1 MAWAGAAAPGT
12 NLRRVNAPS
21 DRSQPL
27 PWRAIVIGAVILPPF
42 TYFGMVAY
50 IIVQTATWM
59 GDSLLR
65 GPLLLLFLITLL
77 ALGLRRLAPR
87 LALTQMELLIIFAMV
102 SLGTAMCGTGWAM
115 FCVPT
120 MAGSA
125 RYYAEGGNA
134 AWLTWIDLIPS
145 WFMVQNLQ
153 VVEQLHLGQATLY
166 DPLAF
171 RAILPPTITWS
182 AFMILLVMGHHCL
195 AQLVARP
202 WIEKERLTFPLTVLP
217 LAMTDVEQPSFW
229 RNRLM
234 WLGFLV
240 AALAESHNSI
250 AFLIPTI
257 PALPIKLI
265 KWPAAAA
272 RPMSGFGSI
281 WTALYPF
288 MIGIAFLLPLD
299 ISLSFWFFYLFT
311 RVQDTAAM
319 MLGFRDTGGWSAG
332 LPPYHIAQNTGAVLV
347 FAVLLL
353 YRVRGEIAGGLRG
366 TMRGNRTALLGLL
379 ASLLGV
385 CWLCANAGI
394 PTLIV
399 VVWYVLYLMVALVM
413 GRLVAESGIPTAM
426 WPLPPQEIIYAFAGT
441 TVVSRRELVSF
452 TWLRNF
458 DERYA
463 DTAIMHHLTGFR
475 LQDSVD
481 RKWTGMHVALAVAAV
496 VGVLGGMWAL
506 LQLYFKY
513 GLASATTREWP
524 ARAVATGPWRF
535 LQGLLDKPRAVDVAK
550 VQGIVAGGVVMSL
563 LIFLRSHYAG
573 FPLHPI
579 GYAVS
584 GNWAMQEQWFP
595 FLVAWAIKL
604 AILRGGGMRL
614 YRKALP
620 FFLGLIL
627 GDLVVPVMWAVVG
640 VVTGQQMYLAFPH

>member
-1 MAWAGAAAPGT
+1 M
-12 NLRRVNAPS
+12 NHS
-21 DRSQPL
+21 DARNQPL
-27 PWRAIVIGAVILPPF
+27 PWRAILLGALILPPF

-65 GPLLLLFLITLL
+65 GPLLLLFLLTLL
-77 ALGLRRLAPR
+77 ALALRKLAPR
-87 LALTQMELLIIFAMV
+87 LALTQKELLILFAMV

-115 FCVPT
+115 FSVPNL
-120 MAGSA
+120 AGA
-125 RYYAEGGNA
+125 PRYYATGGNES
-134 AWLTWIDLIPS
+134 WLTWVELIPS
-145 WFMVQNLQ
+145 WFMVQNLDVIQ
-153 VVEQLHLGQATLY
+153 QLHLGQASLY
-166 DPLAF
+166 EPAAW

-217 LAMTDVEQPSFW
+217 LAMTDVEQPALW
-229 RNRLM
+229 RNKLM
-234 WLGFLV
+234 WMGFTV

-257 PALPIKLI
+257 PMLPIKLI
-265 KWPAAAA
+265 KWPAAAS
-272 RPMSGFGSI
+272 RPWSGFGSI

-311 RVQDTAAM
+311 HVQDTVAM
-319 MLGFRDTGGWSAG
+319 MLGFRDSGGWSAG
-332 LPPYHIAQNTGAVLV
+332 LPPYHIAQNTGAVLA

-353 YRVRGEIAGGLRG
+353 YRVRGEVIGGLRG
-366 TMRGNRTALLGLL
+366 TMRGNRIALLGLA
-379 ASLLGV
+379 ASLVGI

-394 PTLIV
+394 PTGIV
-399 VVWYVLYLMVALVM
+399 VIWYVLYYLVALVM

-426 WPLPPQEIIYAFAGT
+426 WPYPPQEIIYAFAGT
-441 TVVSRRELVSF
+441 TVVSRRELVAF

-475 LQDSVD
+475 LQESVD
-481 RKWTGMHVALAVAAV
+481 RRWTGMHVALAVAAV
-496 VGVLGGMWAL
+496 VGILGGMWAL
-506 LQLYFKY
+506 LHLYFTY

-535 LQGLLDKPRAVDVAK
+535 LQGLLDKPRALDVPK
-550 VQGIVAGGVVMSL
+550 VQGIAAGAVVMSL
-563 LIFLRSHYAG
+563 LIFVRSRYAG

-604 AILRGGGMRL
+604 AILRGGGMRM
-614 YRKALP
+614 YRRALP

-627 GDLVVPVMWAVVG
+627 GDLVVPVIWAVVG